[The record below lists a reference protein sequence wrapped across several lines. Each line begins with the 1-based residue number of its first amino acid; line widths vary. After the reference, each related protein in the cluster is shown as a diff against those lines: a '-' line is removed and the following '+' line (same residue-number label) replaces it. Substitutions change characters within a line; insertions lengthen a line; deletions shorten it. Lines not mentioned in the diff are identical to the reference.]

1 LTHTVE
7 LKGLLRTAQAEFR
20 ALNRNRNLTTADRK
34 QLKSFY
40 LQHVLAPRAR
50 KVLQGMYPAAL
61 SSPIMSNADITAEHR
76 FLTAKE
82 LESWLKIDAKTLY
95 HYANQKLIP
104 HVRVKTSIRFP
115 ADKIRKWLES
125 HSVTPSLIRKPHRGT
140 RTQQKKK

>member
-1 LTHTVE
+1 MIPRYLIVIR
-7 LKGLLRTAQAEFR
+7 GNTAAAMTE
-20 ALNRNRNLTTADRK
+20 NLTTADKK

-40 LQHVLAPRAR
+40 LEQVLAPRAR

-61 SSPIMSNADITAEHR
+61 SSPAASNGDIAAGHR

-125 HSVTPSLIRKPHRGT
+125 HSVTPSLMRNPHRAT
-140 RTQQKKK
+140 RTPARKK

>member
-1 LTHTVE
+1 MTHTVE

-20 ALNRNRNLTTADRK
+20 ALNQSRHLTVTDKK

-50 KVLQGMYPAAL
+50 KELQGMYPAAL
-61 SSPIMSNADITAEHR
+61 SSPATSSADITAGHR
-76 FLTAKE
+76 FLTAQE
-82 LESWLKIDAKTLY
+82 LESWFKIDAKTLY

-104 HVRVKTSIRFP
+104 HVRVRTSIRFP

-125 HSVTPSLIRKPHRGT
+125 HSVTPSLIRKPHRAT
-140 RTQQKKK
+140 RTQVKKK